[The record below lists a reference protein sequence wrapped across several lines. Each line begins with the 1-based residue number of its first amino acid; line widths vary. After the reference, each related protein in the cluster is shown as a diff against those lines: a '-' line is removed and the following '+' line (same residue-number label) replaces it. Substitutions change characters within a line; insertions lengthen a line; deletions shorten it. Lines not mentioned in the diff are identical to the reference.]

1 MGLRGVD
8 LNLFVVFEALLG
20 ERSVTRAAR
29 RLSMSQPA
37 VSEALARLRRLMGDE
52 LFVRT
57 PGGMAPTPKALELAA
72 PVGEALAGLR
82 DALDAGAPF
91 DPAAA
96 RRTFRIAGSDYAEI
110 VVLPALNALLR
121 REAPGLDLRMVASDP
136 SVAADLLDRGEAEFA
151 IDVFWKALPKRFD
164 RARLMS
170 ERAVCLARRGH
181 PALAAGGLTLERY
194 LELPHAARSLTGRPH
209 RGLVERA
216 LGERGLERRLAVTVT
231 NVLVLPSLLAG
242 GELIATQPERVARLL
257 AQMAN
262 LDLHEPP
269 LPFPSWQVEI
279 VWGRG
284 AARDPAAA
292 WLRKAAE
299 RACAAL

>member
-8 LNLFVVFEALLG
+8 LNLFVVFEALLA

-29 RLSMSQPA
+29 RLGMSQPA
-37 VSEALARLRRLMGDE
+37 VSEALARLRRLLGDE

-57 PGGMAPTPKALELAA
+57 PGGMSPTAKALDLGG
-72 PVGEALAGLR
+72 PIGEALAGLR

-96 RRTFRIAGSDYAEI
+96 KRTFRIAGSDYAEI
-110 VVLPALNALLR
+110 VVLPALSALLR
-121 REAPGLDLRMVASDP
+121 REAPGLDVRIVASDP
-136 SVAADLLDRGEAEFA
+136 SVAAELLDRGEADFA
-151 IDVFWKALPKRFD
+151 IDVFWKTLPKRFE
-164 RARLMS
+164 RARLMG

-181 PALAAGGLTLERY
+181 PALAEGGLTLERY
-194 LELPHAARSLTGRPH
+194 LELPHVARSLTGRPH

-216 LGERGLERRLAVTVT
+216 LGERGLERRRAVTVT
-231 NVLVLPSLLAG
+231 NVLVLPSLLAD

-257 AQMAN
+257 ARMAD
-262 LDLHEPP
+262 LELHEPP
-269 LPFPSWQVEI
+269 LPFQPWQVEI

-284 AARDPAAA
+284 AARDPAAS
-292 WLRKAAE
+292 WFRKAAE
-299 RACAAL
+299 RACASL